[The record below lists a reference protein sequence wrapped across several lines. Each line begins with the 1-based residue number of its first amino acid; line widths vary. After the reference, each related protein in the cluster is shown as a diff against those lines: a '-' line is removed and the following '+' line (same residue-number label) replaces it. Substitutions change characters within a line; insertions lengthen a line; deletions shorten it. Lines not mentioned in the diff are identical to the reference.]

1 MTGKHVSIIVGL
13 LLFICAS
20 VAPAVPQVAVL
31 EAILAPGTDP
41 TVAGPVTDKI
51 IEELLRS
58 EKYIVLDRANVEQV
72 LREKEFQLSS
82 GIVRNEEVR
91 QAGEYLG
98 ADLVIVA
105 NVSRVGS
112 TYVISARMVDV
123 VSGEIIAQA
132 SSEKQGKI
140 DVLLEIARTVGKQI
154 SGQEIVVVEAREKLE
169 EQQKSP
175 EVKEQ
180 PVAGSSTIALASL
193 QELIRKRTHMKRD
206 GVEQMQPFAAQLGDE
221 IRMLLYT
228 SNRKDDGM
236 MGLLVNLLAP
246 GACIGSWIQGD
257 LQGALWSYMF
267 LIAGGLSIAAGA
279 GNNDSDMEAAGA
291 AMLVFNGVYFCFR
304 PFRFV
309 KLWNRN
315 LARALAV
322 PYLAVVDP
330 RESTLILVPTDHGM
344 DWRFDLNLVRVEY

>member
-1 MTGKHVSIIVGL
+1 
-13 LLFICAS
+13 
-20 VAPAVPQVAVL
+20 VPQVAVL

-169 EQQKSP
+169 EQKSP

-180 PVAGSSTIALASL
+180 PVASSSTIALASL

-206 GVEQMQPFAAQLGDE
+206 GVEQMQPFAAQLGDQT
-221 IRMLLYT
+221 RMLLYT

-257 LQGALWSYMF
+257 LQGVLWSYMF

-279 GNNDSDMEAAGA
+279 ENNDSDMEAAGA

-309 KLWNRN
+309 KLWNQN
-315 LARALAV
+315 LAKALAV
-322 PYLAVVDP
+322 PYLAIMDP

>member
-1 MTGKHVSIIVGL
+1 MAVRRKPLVFGL
-13 LLFICAS
+13 FLFACAAT
-20 VAPAVPQVAVL
+20 VFAIPQVAVL
-31 EAILAPGTDP
+31 DTILAAGTDP

-51 IEELLRS
+51 IEELIRS
-58 EKYIVLDRANVEQV
+58 GKFVVLDRANVEQI
-72 LREKEFQLSS
+72 LQEKEFQLSS

-98 ADLVIVA
+98 ADLVIVS

-123 VSGEIIAQA
+123 VTGEIVAQA

-154 SGQEIVVVEAREKLE
+154 SGQEIVVAEAAEKLE
-169 EQQKSP
+169 EKKTAQVTQQPSY
-175 EVKEQ
+175 
-180 PVAGSSTIALASL
+180 GSSAIAMASL
-193 QELIRKRTHMKRD
+193 QELIRKRTHLKRD
-206 GVEQMQPFAAQLGDE
+206 GDLQMQPFVVQISDE
-221 IRMLLYT
+221 ARMLLYT

-236 MGLLVNLLAP
+236 MGFLVNLLAP

-257 LQGALWSYMF
+257 VQGALWSYAF
-267 LIAGGLSIAAGA
+267 LMSGGLAIAASEA
-279 GNNDSDMEAAGA
+279 NNDADMRSTGVMMLAIDAA
-291 AMLVFNGVYFCFR
+291 YFSLR

-315 LARALAV
+315 LAKALAV
-322 PYLAVVDP
+322 PYLALMDP
-330 RESTLILVPTDHGM
+330 KESTFSLEPTDKGV
-344 DWRFDLNLVRVEY
+344 DWRFGLNLVNIEY

>member
-1 MTGKHVSIIVGL
+1 MTVKHVSIIVGL
-13 LLFICAS
+13 LLIVCAS

-58 EKYIVLDRANVEQV
+58 EKFVVLDRANVEQV

-82 GIVRNEEVR
+82 GIVGNEEIR
-91 QAGEYLG
+91 RAGEYLG

-112 TYVISARMVDV
+112 TYVMSARMIDV
-123 VSGEIIAQA
+123 ISGEIIAQA

-154 SGQEIVVVEAREKLE
+154 SGQEIVVAEAREKLE
-169 EQQKSP
+169 EQKSP

-206 GVEQMQPFAAQLGDE
+206 GAQQMQPFVAQIGDQT
-221 IRMLLYT
+221 RMLLYT
-228 SNRKDDGM
+228 SNRKNDGM

-257 LQGALWSYMF
+257 VQGVLWSYMF

-279 GNNDSDMEAAGA
+279 ENYDSDMEAAGA
-291 AMLVFNGVYFCFR
+291 AMLVFNGLYFCLR

-309 KLWNRN
+309 KIWNQN
-315 LARALAV
+315 LAKALAV
-322 PYLAVVDP
+322 PYLSIMDP
-330 RESTLILVPTDHGM
+330 RESTLTLVPTDHGV
-344 DWRFDLNLVRVEY
+344 DWRFGLNLVSVEY

>member
-1 MTGKHVSIIVGL
+1 MTVKHASIIVGL
-13 LLFICAS
+13 LLFISAS
-20 VAPAVPQVAVL
+20 IALAVPQVAVL
-31 EAILAPGTDP
+31 DAILAPGTDP

-51 IEELLRS
+51 VEELLRS
-58 EKYIVLDRANVEQV
+58 QKFVVLDRANVEQV

-82 GIVRNEEVR
+82 GIVRNEEIR

-112 TYVISARMVDV
+112 TYVISAKMIDV
-123 VSGEIIAQA
+123 LSGEIIAQA

-154 SGQEIVVVEAREKLE
+154 SGQEIVVAEATEKLE
-169 EQQKSP
+169 ERKRA

-180 PVAGSSTIALASL
+180 PIAGSSTIALASL
-193 QELIRKRTHMKRD
+193 QELIRTRTHMKRD
-206 GVEQMQPFAAQLGDE
+206 GAKQMLPFVAQLGDE
-221 IRMLLYT
+221 ARMLLYT
-228 SNRKDDGM
+228 SNRKKDGM

-257 LQGALWSYMF
+257 VQGALWSYMF
-267 LIAGGLSIAAGA
+267 LVSGGLSIAAGA
-279 GNNDSDMEAAGA
+279 ENNDSDMESLGA
-291 AMLVFNGVYFCFR
+291 AMLTVNGVYFCLR

-315 LARALAV
+315 LAKALAV
-322 PYLAVVDP
+322 PYLAIMDP
-330 RESTLILVPTDHGM
+330 RESTLTLVPSDHGM
-344 DWRFDLNLVRVEY
+344 DWRFGLNLVSVEY

>member
-1 MTGKHVSIIVGL
+1 MTVKRTSIMVGL
-13 LLFICAS
+13 LLFISAS
-20 VAPAVPQVAVL
+20 IALAVPHVAVL
-31 EAILAPGTDP
+31 DAILAPGTDP

-58 EKYIVLDRANVEQV
+58 GKYVVLDRANVEQV

-105 NVSRVGS
+105 NVSRVGG
-112 TYVISARMVDV
+112 TYVISARTIDV

-154 SGQEIVVVEAREKLE
+154 SGQEIVVEKAAEKLE
-169 EQQKSP
+169 EKKST
-175 EVKEQ
+175 EVTSQ
-180 PVAGSSTIALASL
+180 PAPGASTIALASL

-206 GVEQMQPFAAQLGDE
+206 GAEQMLPFVAQLGDE
-221 IRMLLYT
+221 ARMLLYT
-228 SNRKDDGM
+228 SNRKNDGM
-236 MGLLVNLLAP
+236 MGFIVNLLAP

-257 LQGALWSYMF
+257 VRGALWSYAF
-267 LIAGGLSIAAGA
+267 LLSGGLSMAAGEE
-279 GNNDSDMEAAGA
+279 NQSDEMITAGA
-291 AMLVFNGVYFCFR
+291 TMLVVGGVYFCLR
-304 PFRFV
+304 PFNFV
-309 KLWNRN
+309 KLWNKN
-315 LARALAV
+315 LANALAV
-322 PYLAVVDP
+322 PYLAILDP
-330 RESTLILVPTDHGM
+330 KESTFIFLPSENGM
-344 DWRFDLNLVRVEY
+344 DWRFDLNLVSVEY